1 MSNLADKSNLNRRDF
16 IGTSLIAGLGAAAGS
31 IHAAVPSQT
40 KPAAVGYQF
49 PYNERTY
56 KAMPMRN
63 LGKTG
68 FRVGIVSLGCQAA
81 IEIKGNEKLS
91 VDIMNRALDLGVNY
105 FDTSHVYGGGVSEE
119 HVGLVMKDRRK
130 EVFLASKTAVRDRD
144 TALKQLDISLKR
156 LQTDHLDLWQVHNI
170 QKQKEVDQLFSD
182 NGAIKA
188 FEEAR
193 ADGRVKFLGITGH
206 YEPMV
211 LAEALKRYSFDCIL
225 MAVNAADRHYLSFI
239 EHLLPV
245 ALEQQMGVIGM
256 KVATR
261 GRMLSTW
268 TPPALEEQ
276 PERMRTVKPG
286 TITMKESL
294 YYNMSLPLSTNI
306 VGVDDVKQMEE
317 LVAWASEF
325 NPLNESQMAQIEQRT
340 LPIVRQALYFRRWD
354 MGA

>member
-1 MSNLADKSNLNRRDF
+1 
-16 IGTSLIAGLGAAAGS
+16 
-31 IHAAVPSQT
+31 
-40 KPAAVGYQF
+40 
-49 PYNERTY
+49 
-56 KAMPMRN
+56 
-63 LGKTG
+63 
-68 FRVGIVSLGCQAA
+68 
-81 IEIKGNEKLS
+81 
-91 VDIMNRALDLGVNY
+91 
-105 FDTSHVYGGGVSEE
+105 
-119 HVGLVMKDRRK
+119 
-130 EVFLASKTAVRDRD
+130 
-144 TALKQLDISLKR
+144 
-156 LQTDHLDLWQVHNI
+156 
-170 QKQKEVDQLFSD
+170 
-182 NGAIKA
+182 
-188 FEEAR
+188 
-193 ADGRVKFLGITGH
+193 
-206 YEPMV
+206 
-211 LAEALKRYSFDCIL
+211 